1 MTVSSGTDVHTRPS
15 ATFTPAQS
23 AFGVMPLGS
32 QMLPMASWWASARFQ
47 QLWVCLSA
55 HDNHLVNGHQSFK
68 AEDTWRLK
76 MQAIVR
82 INLLRTGCTA
92 QAFSAPAP
100 FTKDFKYAGTP
111 ESVID
116 DTES

>member
-1 MTVSSGTDVHTRPS
+1 
-15 ATFTPAQS
+15 
-23 AFGVMPLGS
+23 MPLGT
-32 QMLPMASWWASARFQ
+32 QMLPMASWWATARLQ

-55 HDNHLVNGHQSFK
+55 HGKYFVNGHQSSK
-68 AEDTWRLK
+68 AEDAWRLK

-116 DTES
+116 DTEL

>member
-1 MTVSSGTDVHTRPS
+1 MVDVGSPSVALGLPERPR
-15 ATFTPAQS
+15 Q
-23 AFGVMPLGS
+23 
-32 QMLPMASWWASARFQ
+32 
-47 QLWVCLSA
+47 
-55 HDNHLVNGHQSFK
+55 LVNGHQSFK

-100 FTKDFKYAGTP
+100 FTKDYKYAGKP

-116 DTES
+116 DTEL